1 VIKTLL
7 KLLLAIAPLLAHIS
21 LPALAAAPG
30 QPTVRVE
37 PIHLQGPRPLAEQ
50 TSTAVVR
57 DYLEAWQAMRAAM
70 ESNQAAPL
78 DAYFVGSAR
87 DKLGDTIDEQT
98 GSGLRTRY
106 RDRAHEIQIV
116 FYSPEGLSIQLVDT
130 VDYDV
135 DVLDHDKVQ
144 TTQHEHARYVVVMTP
159 TEVRWRVRVFQADS
173 K

>member
-1 VIKTLL
+1 MKTRLKFLL
-7 KLLLAIAPLLAHIS
+7 VLAPLCATFF
-21 LPALAAAPG
+21 AAGAD

-37 PIHLQGPRPLAEQ
+37 PMHLQVPRPLAAQ

-57 DYLEAWQAMRAAM
+57 DYLEAWQAMRGAL
-70 ESNQAAPL
+70 EGNQAGLL
-78 DAYFVGSAR
+78 DAYFVGTAR

-98 GSGLRTRY
+98 TLGLRTRY
-106 RDRAHEIQIV
+106 QDRAHDIQII
-116 FYSPEGLSIQLVDT
+116 FYSPEGLSIQLVDS

-135 DVLDHDKVQ
+135 EVLDHDKVQ

-159 TEVRWRVRVFQADS
+159 TEVRWQVRVFQSDP